1 MLARSPALLL
11 TLAWLAAT
19 PLAAQDAKDKPKEPA
34 KAQPST
40 LDKAGDTAGDIV
52 EQPFKDINVVKDKIP
67 QKLLDILDAPYDMD
81 GMRTCAALKGEVKSL
96 TEVLGPDVDSDE
108 VRRKKGKT
116 SASEFVFDGARS
128 LGGGILP
135 FSGIIRKISGAEA
148 EQKRA
153 QAAVLAGHVRRAYI
167 KGLMRGRGCR

>member
-1 MLARSPALLL
+1 MRARSTLLL
-11 TLAWLAAT
+11 TLAAVLAT
-19 PLAAQDAKDKPKEPA
+19 PLAAQQAQDKPRE
-34 KAQPST
+34 QPST
-40 LDKAGDTAGDIV
+40 LDKAGDTAGAIV

-81 GMRTCAALKGEVKSL
+81 GMRTCAALKAEVRSL
-96 TEVLGPDVDSDE
+96 TDVIGPDVDSEE

-116 SASEFVFDGARS
+116 SASEFVFDGART

-135 FSGIIRKISGAEA
+135 FSGLIRKISGAEA

>member
-1 MLARSPALLL
+1 MSIRTLALLL
-11 TLAWLAAT
+11 LFTAT
-19 PLAAQDAKDKPKEPA
+19 PLAAQNRDKPKPDD
-34 KAQPST
+34 KPST
-40 LDKAGDTAGDIV
+40 LERAGDTAGDIV

-67 QKLLDILDAPYDMD
+67 DKLLAILDDPYDVQRL
-81 GMRTCAALKGEVKSL
+81 RTCAALGGEVRSL
-96 TEVLGPDVDSDE
+96 TAIIGPDVDSAE